1 MSAIASLLSL
11 NVVDAVDDLINN
23 RGEYNIISE
32 HYQEEG
38 RSVCDGDLLQR
49 LLSVEVKSRYTYEDD
64 GVERTIHSK
73 KNGRKF
79 IKGHFRS
86 KSRVHIEIGI
96 RYRNYVLIPML
107 GVMSVFDGGMHAT
120 VANPPPRAIE
130 PTTPSSLCRSMIT
143 VVQRKWERKWEQK

>member
-1 MSAIASLLSL
+1 MFVMVIYCNGYFS
-11 NVVDAVDDLINN
+11 VAVK
-23 RGEYNIISE
+23 G
-32 HYQEEG
+32 
-38 RSVCDGDLLQR
+38 
-49 LLSVEVKSRYTYEDD
+49 RYTYEDD

-107 GVMSVFDGGMHAT
+107 GVMSVFDGGM
-120 VANPPPRAIE
+120 VGSNG
-130 PTTPSSLCRSMIT
+130 
-143 VVQRKWERKWEQK
+143 